1 MIFNLFTSLIVG
13 SVLLATQARR
23 PIYGILSLIV
33 TFVLVAYTL
42 L

>member
-1 MIFNLFTSLIVG
+1 MLFNLFSTIIIG
-13 SVLLATQARR
+13 FVLLATQARR
-23 PIYGILSLIV
+23 PIYAILALIV